1 MTVYAAGTICWR
13 YENKQLKVLLVHREK
28 YRDWGFPKGKLDP
41 GECLPVTAVRETREE
56 AGIKVKLGRKIAQ
69 INYDLPNGQDKEV
82 HYWAAQVTEKAIA
95 KSKFKPNKEI
105 AEVQW
110 VTIPQAKA
118 LLSYQHDLDILDKTI
133 TYVESKKL
141 DTKTLILLR
150 HAQALPRSQ
159 WDEADGQRPL
169 TSLGIS
175 QSKQLAPILAAYSPS
190 RVVTSPW
197 KRCLDTVK
205 PYGKKRRLKIV
216 ESSVLSEAG
225 NKFSPKQTAR
235 LIKEI
240 VEWDRSVVICTHR
253 PALPTVV
260 EALSKF
266 ATRDQELKLAEGL
279 RLKPADF
286 MVLRLDRDS
295 RAILDIEHHS
305 IDDLVIEK
313 VR

>member
-1 MTVYAAGTICWR
+1 MTVFAAGTVCWR
-13 YENKQLKVLLVHREK
+13 IENKEFKVLLVHREK

-56 AGIKVKLGRKIAQ
+56 AGLKVKLGRKIAQ
-69 INYDLPNGQDKEV
+69 ISYPLPNGQDKEV
-82 HYWAAQVTEKAIA
+82 HYWASQVSDKAVA

-105 AEVQW
+105 ASVEW
-110 VTIPQAKA
+110 VTAA
-118 LLSYQHDLDILDKTI
+118 RARELLSYDHDHDILDKTLK
-133 TYVESKKL
+133 YLDAKKL

-150 HAQALPRSQ
+150 HAQALARSE
-159 WDEADGQRPL
+159 WDKADGQRPL
-169 TSLGIS
+169 TGIGTL
-175 QSKQLAPILAAYSPS
+175 QSRELAPILAAFSPS

-205 PYGKKRRLKIV
+205 PYGKNRRLKIV

-240 VEWDRSVVICTHR
+240 TEWDWSVVICTHR

-260 EALSKF
+260 EALSKY
-266 ATRDQELKLAEGL
+266 ANGNEEALAQGL
-279 RLKPADF
+279 RLKPAGF
-286 MVLRLDRDS
+286 LVLRLDKKNRVV
-295 RAILDIEHHS
+295 LDVEHHS
-305 IDDLVIEK
+305 IEDIVTQNA
-313 VR
+313 R

>member
-1 MTVYAAGTICWR
+1 MTIFAAGTVCWR
-13 YENKQLKVLLVHREK
+13 VENKEFKVLLVHREK

-56 AGIKVKLGRKIAQ
+56 AGLKVKLGRKIAQ
-69 INYDLPNGQDKEV
+69 ISYPLPNGQDKEV
-82 HYWAAQVTEKAIA
+82 HYWAAQVSDKALA
-95 KSKFKPNKEI
+95 KSNFKPNKEI
-105 AEVQW
+105 ASVEW
-110 VTIPQAKA
+110 VTVAQARA
-118 LLSYQHDLDILDKTI
+118 LLSYEHDHDILAKTLE
-133 TYVESKKL
+133 YLNSKKL

-159 WDEADGQRPL
+159 WEDTDGQRPL
-169 TSLGIS
+169 TGIGTL
-175 QSKQLAPILAAYSPS
+175 QSRELAPILAAFSPS

-240 VEWDRSVVICTHR
+240 TEWDWSVVICTHR

-266 ATRDQELKLAEGL
+266 ANGNEDALAQGL
-279 RLKPADF
+279 RLKPAGF
-286 MVLRLDRDS
+286 LVLRLDRKN
-295 RAILDIEHHS
+295 RMVLDVEHHS
-305 IDDLVIEK
+305 IEDLVTQN
-313 VR
+313 VQ